1 LEWPKGGKMKRLKG
15 AMGPTV
21 VIFVAA
27 ALVLALTQSNAGAQ
41 AITVP
46 PASATAGTLSPPEIV
61 AQVRRA
67 GFDPVSRPVQRGN
80 VYVLFAL
87 DPDYLDVRLTVDA
100 RSGRV
105 LWVTDVGGRRYGD
118 SAYYGYRVFS
128 REERP
133 PIPPGDI
140 PNIGPARSNLGPV
153 RSNASVR
160 RSPPLPRLRPT
171 DLTGAAPKE
180 SAQPVQGD
188 PKATVPLR
196 SDIPPG
202 ATARPAP
209 PTMVPIAP
217 LE

>member
-1 LEWPKGGKMKRLKG
+1 MKRIKG
-15 AMGPTV
+15 ALGPAV
-21 VIFVAA
+21 VIFVVAPLA
-27 ALVLALTQSNAGAQ
+27 LALTHSNARAQ
-41 AITVP
+41 AMTVP
-46 PASATAGTLSPPEIV
+46 PAPATVGTLSPPEIV

-67 GFDPVSRPVQRGN
+67 GFDPVSHPVQRGN
-80 VYVLFAL
+80 IYVLFAL
-87 DPDYLDVRLTVDA
+87 DPDYLDVRLTVDG

-118 SAYYGYRVFS
+118 SGYFGYRVFS
-128 REERP
+128 RDERP

-140 PNIGPARSNLGPV
+140 PNIGPTRSNLGPV

-180 SAQPVQGD
+180 SAPPVQSD
-188 PKATVPLR
+188 PKATVPVR
-196 SDIPPG
+196 SDVPPA